1 MLLLLI
7 NISAHIICLFLFL
20 PSILD
25 YLGVGDGDLRRTR
38 RKLPK
43 KDKEDG
49 DKGGG
54 NNGGGKKNQE
64 VPANA
69 TISLCVD
76 SCCNA
81 ASLCESVTS
90 AEGLLA
96 SNCTLTSC
104 TIVADTTNTMASAT
118 ADAPIFD

>member
-1 MLLLLI
+1 MKFMYGYYYSGSSS
-7 NISAHIICLFLFL
+7 ISAHIICLFLFL

-25 YLGVGDGDLRRTR
+25 YLGGDGDLRRTR

-43 KDKEDG
+43 KDKGDG

-54 NNGGGKKNQE
+54 NKGGGKKNQE

-81 ASLCESVTS
+81 AGLCESITS
-90 AEGLLA
+90 AEDLDG
-96 SNCTLTSC
+96 NCTLTSC
-104 TIVADTTNTMASAT
+104 TIVADTTTTNS
-118 ADAPIFD
+118 FSNS

>member
-1 MLLLLI
+1 M
-7 NISAHIICLFLFL
+7 
-20 PSILD
+20 
-25 YLGVGDGDLRRTR
+25 GDGDLRRTR

-43 KDKEDG
+43 KDKGDG

-54 NNGGGKKNQE
+54 NKGGGGKKNQE

-81 ASLCESVTS
+81 AELCESVTS
-90 AEGLLA
+90 AEDLDG
-96 SNCTLTSC
+96 NCTLTSC
-104 TIVADTTNTMASAT
+104 TIVADTTNTAASAT

>member
-1 MLLLLI
+1 MLVLLLI
-7 NISAHIICLFLFL
+7 NISAHIICIFLFL

-43 KDKEDG
+43 KDKGDG
-49 DKGGG
+49 DK
-54 NNGGGKKNQE
+54 GGGKKNQE

-81 ASLCESVTS
+81 AGLCEVVTS
-90 AEGLLA
+90 AEDLDG
-96 SNCTLTSC
+96 NCTLTSC
-104 TIVADTTNTMASAT
+104 TIVADTTSTTASAT

>member
-1 MLLLLI
+1 MLLLI

-43 KDKEDG
+43 KDKEDN
-49 DKGGG
+49 K
-54 NNGGGKKNQE
+54 GGGKKNQE

-81 ASLCESVTS
+81 ADSCESITS
-90 AEGLLA
+90 AEDLDG
-96 SNCTLTSC
+96 NCTLTSC
-104 TIVADTTNTMASAT
+104 TIVADTTTTNS
-118 ADAPIFD
+118 FSNS

>member
-1 MLLLLI
+1 M
-7 NISAHIICLFLFL
+7 
-20 PSILD
+20 
-25 YLGVGDGDLRRTR
+25 GDGDLRRTR

-43 KDKEDG
+43 KDKGDG

-54 NNGGGKKNQE
+54 NKGGGKKNQE

-81 ASLCESVTS
+81 AESCESVTS

-96 SNCTLTSC
+96 SNCTLSSC
-104 TIVADTTNTMASAT
+104 TIVADTTTASAT
-118 ADAPIFD
+118 ADASIFD

>member
-1 MLLLLI
+1 M
-7 NISAHIICLFLFL
+7 
-20 PSILD
+20 
-25 YLGVGDGDLRRTR
+25 GDGDLRRTR

-43 KDKEDG
+43 KDKEDN
-49 DKGGG
+49 K
-54 NNGGGKKNQE
+54 GGGKKNQE

-81 ASLCESVTS
+81 ADSCESITS

-104 TIVADTTNTMASAT
+104 TIVADTTNTAASAT
-118 ADAPIFD
+118 ADASIFD